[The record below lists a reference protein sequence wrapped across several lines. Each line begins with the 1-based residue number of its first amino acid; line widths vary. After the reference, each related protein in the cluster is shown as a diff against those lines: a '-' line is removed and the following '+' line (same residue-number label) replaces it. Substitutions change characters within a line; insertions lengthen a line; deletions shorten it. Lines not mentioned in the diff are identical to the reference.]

1 MPQRLRAYKVA
12 SGSQTLMS
20 WMQPAFTYLPGGRK
34 ACSSAQG
41 RLARIHARPS
51 LPIWWVSPLS
61 PHPPKLGGGDEPR
74 GFSGVLLTVYTAGLR
89 YTEHCGHPRVP
100 GGQGAALMAVCW
112 PR

>member
-1 MPQRLRAYKVA
+1 MNPRKHFVA
-12 SGSQTLMS
+12 NMAV
-20 WMQPAFTYLPGGRK
+20 P
-34 ACSSAQG
+34 
-41 RLARIHARPS
+41 
-51 LPIWWVSPLS
+51 PLS
-61 PHPPKLGGGDEPR
+61 AHPPKLGGGDEPR